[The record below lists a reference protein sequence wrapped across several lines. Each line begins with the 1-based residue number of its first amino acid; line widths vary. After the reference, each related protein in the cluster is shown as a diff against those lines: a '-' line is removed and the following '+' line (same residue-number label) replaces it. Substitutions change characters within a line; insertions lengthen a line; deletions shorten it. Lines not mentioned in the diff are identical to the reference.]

1 MIIIKRQISIFLL
14 ALGALVCAPLALGQT
29 GTSVAEGDW
38 PYYHGSETS
47 LRYSPLDQINAENV
61 ADLEIAWRFSTE
73 NFGPS
78 ADFVNP
84 STPLEVDGVLYAN
97 IASTRNVVA
106 LDATNGQVL
115 WLWRSQEGDRFDNA
129 PRKGS
134 GRGVAFWSDGDKSRV
149 IDVTP
154 GYQLVSLDAATGI
167 PDPTF
172 GENGIVDLYLGLRN
186 ADDPRYPYP
195 DIGLSAP
202 PLVMNDV
209 IVVGAA
215 HRTGGRPRSKFNTKG
230 DIRGFDVHTGELLWT
245 FHTIP
250 ERGEVGFETWLDEGV
265 EFTGNSGV
273 WAPISGDSELGIVY
287 LPVEDPTGDYYGG
300 DRPGANLF
308 SSGLVA
314 LDVRTGERK
323 WHYQFI
329 HHDIWDWDVPSAP
342 LITDLP
348 NGRKVVMSVTKQSW
362 VYTFDRETG
371 EPIWPIVEQPVPA
384 GDVPGEWYAPTQPFP
399 THPAPFDRQ
408 GFGEDDLI
416 DFTPELRAMAL
427 EAIKDFRLSPTIFT
441 PPSLAD
447 APDGTRG
454 LLSLPSSTGGSN
466 WEGSALDPETGIL
479 YVPSRTQLQ
488 VLALAKNPESDIDLS
503 QGFGVRVP
511 RIQGLEV
518 VKPPY
523 GRITAIDMNSGDH
536 LWMIA
541 NADTPDRIKNH
552 ALLEGV
558 DLPRTGV
565 PTRSGIFVTK
575 SLLFQAE
582 GTGAAG
588 ASPIFRAI
596 NKETGDIVAEIDLP
610 FNQTGLPF
618 TYEHDGKQY
627 IAMFIGGAGNP
638 AELVVMALPD

>member
-14 ALGALVCAPLALGQT
+14 ALGALVCSPLALGQT

-115 WLWRSQEGDRFDNA
+115 WLWRSKEGDRFDNA

-167 PDPTF
+167 ADPTF

-618 TYEHDGKQY
+618 TYEHEGKQY
-627 IAMFIGGAGNP
+627 IAMFMGGAGNP